1 MTHEQN
7 FPQISHLLYPLIDL
21 VKNIKFKAPCLPDF
35 RFSGGL
41 MTRLLDRLTRRDLR
55 LTSLRNVVALS
66 WMPLI
71 GLLVGVTQ

>member
-1 MTHEQN
+1 
-7 FPQISHLLYPLIDL
+7 
-21 VKNIKFKAPCLPDF
+21 
-35 RFSGGL
+35 